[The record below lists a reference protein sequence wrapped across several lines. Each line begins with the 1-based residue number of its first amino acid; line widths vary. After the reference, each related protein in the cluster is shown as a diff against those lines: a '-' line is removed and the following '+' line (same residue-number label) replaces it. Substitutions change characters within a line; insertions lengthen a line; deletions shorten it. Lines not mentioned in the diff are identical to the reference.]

1 MPQDGKSCEPPKKK
15 RAKLEASE
23 VPIPNA
29 AIDQAVQVRRDQF
42 NVAEWK
48 LISRTHNPMQ
58 TNTLDCGVF
67 VILFMDLLMLG
78 VPLVFGSADIS
89 LIRRKLTLEILND
102 RNEKT
107 EIIDVN

>member
-1 MPQDGKSCEPPKKK
+1 MPQDGMSCAPPKKK

-48 LISRTHNPMQ
+48 LVSRTHNPMQ
-58 TNTLDCGVF
+58 TNTFDCGVF